1 MSLRRTFAFASREMA
16 GSIADGFG
24 RLIGPY
30 SSQYLL
36 IRCVALLLL
45 ALSVLLPF
53 GVLAASGDDGAT
65 GAAATAVDQWFA
77 RDLSLGCLTR
87 TGAPVRCGRDNA
99 PTIHV
104 YYGNADGGAGSPDA
118 LAFIRFVDDP
128 SGNGEQLAVA
138 LFHQSRSGAD
148 YRFVKRLPPAQVG
161 DVAPGTP
168 VRFEHGR
175 ATWTMLS
182 LQSDDSKSMPTGR
195 RQTSVSL
202 R

>member
-1 MSLRRTFAFASREMA
+1 MSLRRAFASVAWRLA
-16 GSIADGFG
+16 GSIADGSG
-24 RLIGPY
+24 RLTGPH
-30 SSQYLL
+30 SSPNLL

-53 GVLAASGDDGAT
+53 GVHAASGDDGAV
-65 GAAATAVDQWFA
+65 GAAAPAVDQWFG

-87 TGAPVRCGRDNA
+87 TGAPVRCGRDNG
-99 PTIHV
+99 PTIHI

-138 LFHQSRSGAD
+138 LFHQFRPGAD
-148 YRFVKRLPPAQVG
+148 YRLVKRLPPAQVG
-161 DVAPGTP
+161 DVAPGTL
-168 VRFEHGR
+168 VRFERGR
-175 ATWTMLS
+175 AIWTMLS
-182 LQSDDSKSMPTGR
+182 LQSDDSRSMPTGR
-195 RQTSVSL
+195 KQTSVSL